1 MSKPPEATGR
11 PTNAERRSPPLP
23 WVNLAALLVAAGGLF
38 LPWITGSG
46 GDRLGIQT
54 DPGVVFAIAL
64 FITLLLTGPQVRRDE
79 RQTTWALVVSWYALF
94 AVAVFE
100 IVRLSALSLNQGS
113 VVHIGPGLYVCTLA
127 GAVGTAATTLRAADR
142 WLAQCADPW
151 MKTRSPWLPSVAAG
165 TMVVALPLFGLLG
178 HDSVHQPALSVTA
191 HRVAP
196 GTRDGSVALGATPA
210 TSAPS
215 GTSTTSAVAVPA
227 PSTPTSAAIG
237 NTGNT
242 GPTGPGDFPGTAMD
256 TVWPGYTG
264 APGTSYVWPGY
275 LVPGNTGA
283 TGDSGSGVTG
293 ASGSTGNTGAPLTTT
308 STAAGVATTMQ
319 TPPGVSS
326 GGGSANSEAAA

>member
-1 MSKPPEATGR
+1 MSQPPDERDR
-11 PTNAERRSPPLP
+11 PTTVERTSPPLP
-23 WVNLAALLVAAGGLF
+23 WVNLAALLLAAGGLF

-46 GDRLGIQT
+46 GDRMGIET
-54 DPGVVFAIAL
+54 DAGVFFAIAL
-64 FITLLLTGPQVRRDE
+64 FITILLTGPQVRRHE
-79 RQTTWALVVSWYALF
+79 RKTTWVLVLSWYALF

-100 IVRLSALSLNQGS
+100 IVRLSALAANQGP
-113 VVHIGPGLYVCTLA
+113 VGHIGPGLYCCTLA
-127 GAVGTAATTLRAADR
+127 GAVGTAAATLRAADH

-151 MKTRSPWLPSVAAG
+151 TKTRAPWLPAAATG
-165 TMVVALPLFGLLG
+165 CMLVALPVFGLLG
-178 HDSVHQPALSVTA
+178 HDSVHQPALSITA

-196 GTRDGSVALGATPA
+196 GTRDGSIALGVTPE
-210 TSAPS
+210 TS
-215 GTSTTSAVAVPA
+215 GTSTTSAVALPA
-227 PSTPTSAAIG
+227 PSTPSSAAIG

-283 TGDSGSGVTG
+283 SGDSGSGVSG
-293 ASGSTGNTGAPLTTT
+293 ASGSTGDTGAPLTTT
-308 STAAGVATTMQ
+308 STAAGVATSMQ

-326 GGGSANSEAAA
+326 GGGSGNSEASD